1 MGWMRWLLLESFTAL
16 ALGLFLVNF
25 FLLVYWRRS
34 GRPRPLL
41 IGLAAAAVLLCLQN
55 LVVTR
60 QEHAGRIL
68 AGIEREIPTAA
79 VAALAAVLSDD
90 FECDG
95 MDADE
100 FVAFAEAGLERVDV
114 DMIRRIGLEIG
125 ESGTAQFVAR
135 VVYLSDVRVAD
146 LIDRLIKTVWDV
158 TFVQERGRWRIAGVR
173 AVQVGDQQVDDI
185 RELSP

>member
-41 IGLAAAAVLLCLQN
+41 IGLAAAAFLLCLQN

-79 VAALAAVLSDD
+79 VAALATVLSDD

-95 MDADE
+95 MDADA

-114 DMIRRIGLEIG
+114 DMLRRIGLEIG
-125 ESGTAQFVAR
+125 ESGAARFVAR
-135 VVYLSDVRVAD
+135 VVYLSEVRVAG

>member
-1 MGWMRWLLLESFTAL
+1 MGWMRWLLFESFAAL
-16 ALGLFLVNF
+16 AIGLFLVNF

-41 IGLAAAAVLLCLQN
+41 IGLGAAVVLLCVQN

-79 VAALAAVLSDD
+79 VAALAAALSDD

-95 MDADE
+95 MDAAE
-100 FVAFAEAGLERVDV
+100 FVAFAEAGLQRVDV
-114 DMIRRIGLEIG
+114 DILRRMRLEIG
-125 ESGTAQFVAR
+125 ESGASRFVAR
-135 VVYLSDVRVAD
+135 VVYLSDVRVVD
-146 LIDRLIKTVWDV
+146 LFDRLIKTVWEV
-158 TFVQERGRWRIAGVR
+158 TFVQERGRWRIAAVR

-185 RELSP
+185 RDLMP